1 MHTPKA
7 GRLLSLVCGA
17 LVAGTSMAALKPLN
31 DEELSAVSGQAL
43 ISLDALTYGGFQ
55 YTRINFGAEIDVL
68 LNMDELRLGEF
79 DRTGVPGLA
88 SNQPADI
95 LINNFALGRVR
106 NSNTSS
112 ASIEPFKIQDP
123 YLEFAFKV
131 NDQGVREVAGV
142 RLGFGKSM
150 GYLSGDILSLTGNMQ
165 GKIYGPASLGK
176 DYYME
181 QNGLSNLGC
190 LVDINCIA
198 LSLAGDTEVY
208 ATVELLQQGTGYKT
222 LDGVP
227 INRATHIGV
236 PAGDSLQ
243 TDATGL
249 IAALIPTLTKSS
261 NCEALGLITCFP
273 LTNYK
278 SIHVGDPTKAT
289 IDQARPGHL
298 LLDPEP
304 ECSLAGSG
312 QYRPVRGDPARRLR
326 QLRQVGLRCQCRVP
340 LHAHSLRCAARH
352 VARAHMHGCAGGG
365 LLT

>member
-278 SIHVGDPTKAT
+278 SIHVGDLTKAT
-289 IDQARPGHL
+289 IDQGGAQGIFFSIQNQNVPWQ
-298 LLDPEP
+298 D
-304 ECSLAGSG
+304 LANIGQFVETQRGAFANFAKSGSG
-312 QYRPVRGDPARRLR
+312 ANAVYPFMLTLFDALRGTSREPTCMGA
-326 QLRQVGLRCQCRVP
+326 Q
-340 LHAHSLRCAARH
+340 AA
-352 VARAHMHGCAGGG
+352 GC
-365 LLT
+365 

>member
-1 MHTPKA
+1 
-7 GRLLSLVCGA
+7 
-17 LVAGTSMAALKPLN
+17 
-31 DEELSAVSGQAL
+31 
-43 ISLDALTYGGFQ
+43 
-55 YTRINFGAEIDVL
+55 
-68 LNMDELRLGEF
+68 
-79 DRTGVPGLA
+79 
-88 SNQPADI
+88 
-95 LINNFALGRVR
+95 
-106 NSNTSS
+106 
-112 ASIEPFKIQDP
+112 FKIQDP
-123 YLEFAFKV
+123 YLEVAFKV

-142 RLGFGKSM
+142 RLGVGKSM

-289 IDQARPGHL
+289 IDQGGAQGIFFSIQNQNVPWQ
-298 LLDPEP
+298 D
-304 ECSLAGSG
+304 LANIGQFVETQRGAFANFAKSGSG
-312 QYRPVRGDPARRLR
+312 ANAVYPFMLTLFDALRGTSREPTCMGAQAAGCSHEAINQIPRL
-326 QLRQVGLRCQCRVP
+326 
-340 LHAHSLRCAARH
+340 
-352 VARAHMHGCAGGG
+352 ARALQRNLCGCDAADGRCRTGVG
-365 LLT
+365 QRCRDRLFPGWLPV